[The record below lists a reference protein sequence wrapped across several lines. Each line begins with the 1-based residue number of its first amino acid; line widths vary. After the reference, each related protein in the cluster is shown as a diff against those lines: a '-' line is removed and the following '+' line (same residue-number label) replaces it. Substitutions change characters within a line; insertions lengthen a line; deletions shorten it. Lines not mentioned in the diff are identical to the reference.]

1 MGKMEFSSE
10 TSEVSHTIALHAN
23 LVLLSSRVFF
33 SGTPARSAG
42 PSVKLFWYVKTIVNA
57 KGPRILTVFSRAKK
71 LSYTRGVIVL
81 HGLTVYILGVFGST
95 RGSFQNCADRKK
107 KGGPGTCAVNNAC
120 ATENS
125 ASLTSWNPH
134 FTWIGSSQFYE
145 ISKLFWHG
153 IWSALEYG
161 QEFVRHMII
170 YRAVKYKLK
179 MAKW

>member
-1 MGKMEFSSE
+1 MEFSSE

-57 KGPRILTVFSRAKK
+57 KGPRILTFFRVPKIVD
-71 LSYTRGVIVL
+71 TRGVIVL

-95 RGSFQNCADRKK
+95 RGSFQNRADRKK

-125 ASLTSWNPH
+125 ASLTS
-134 FTWIGSSQFYE
+134 
-145 ISKLFWHG
+145 
-153 IWSALEYG
+153 
-161 QEFVRHMII
+161 
-170 YRAVKYKLK
+170 
-179 MAKW
+179 